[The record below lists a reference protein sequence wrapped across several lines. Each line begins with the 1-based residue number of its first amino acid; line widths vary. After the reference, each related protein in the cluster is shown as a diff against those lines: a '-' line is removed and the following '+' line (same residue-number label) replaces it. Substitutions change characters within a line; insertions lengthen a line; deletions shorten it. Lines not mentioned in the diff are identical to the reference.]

1 MGERFI
7 HVTTPERLWT
17 HMRVGGGGG
26 GRSSGGGGSERASE
40 RASGLLSVVLMRGL
54 MLSGSEQ
61 PLLRMLHDR
70 YTQSLHLG
78 HPELRRKGQ
87 QQQ

>member
-17 HMRVGGGGG
+17 HMRVGGGRG

-40 RASGLLSVVLMRGL
+40 RAAVRGADARTDA
-54 MLSGSEQ
+54 
-61 PLLRMLHDR
+61 LRL
-70 YTQSLHLG
+70 
-78 HPELRRKGQ
+78 
-87 QQQ
+87 